1 MVKIELYVPGL
12 KIREMTDIAYLDIV
26 EGSRGIRYRAYGTHT
41 DPNTKKIHK
50 VNSLISKDVYD
61 SAMLEMGT
69 ALESIESVGDACPQ
83 CNVEI
88 DEVAICSLCDI
99 RCCMGCRDTTNWTHD
114 KNLVSDSQSGD
125 ICHSCKE
132 SVCPSCQ
139 CYLSNIDSY
148 CGMGCLKC
156 FECCGGCPSPDGS
169 WVCGISFSSESPL
182 EAGPTDQGGPT
193 EPDNTG
199 VPADVG
205 GDESVPMG
213 DEPSDID
220 AFEADTVGEIDYE
233 GRVTFC
239 DDDGK
244 GSACEESY
252 CHRCNPIEGCTN
264 HDKCQE
270 IERFNAKE
278 TQKYKISLT
287 DGRLTRPGGYDKVY
301 NAIDFLRTNNLTITL
316 QTVGKELDKD
326 GLMTTDEKEAF
337 YYIMNENNNDT
348 FEAETP
354 LIWEHLYVVAENQ
367 AGGWEACDVGGGILH
382 TFTTQAEAQ
391 ESAENTINELNE
403 MSDSDMI
410 SYGPDF
416 WAGVKIT
423 DCDIGDNVENIEYPN
438 GKIVSWPLVAS
449 ANLGLH
455 AETEDNILLMTSS
468 MSDDKIS
475 ETLGIVRSEVVLGA
489 NIFKDTMAG
498 IRDTIGGRSGNYERI
513 IERLTTKAELEL
525 KSRAKQMGADAVTDM
540 KVDIEPVGSKGSMF
554 ACSMSG
560 TAVKLNESFSAEMTL
575 KEWGETE
582 LEESKHDFKNNP
594 NESFKV
600 WLNQEILAHGKNI
613 SFKDWAEE
621 EETDEPIITKS
632 AEFAITYHSPSEM
645 TQKTKE
651 TQMAI
656 ALGIPPSIWHNMG
669 KLGNQEE
676 YLESLFFEVGI
687 DYIRDLE
694 NQEDFQVIMALTNNV
709 KETTTS
715 GDLSLVICNV
725 CGISQ
730 ENLLTELGGVC
741 SITDPNEGANPN
753 FQLGMDCPWQKYNSM
768 VEAVELSEDK
778 LREDRVVIRQRP
790 RQVAMAAETTP
801 NVIAKYL
808 PALQNIETSL
818 EKSLI
823 LSSETFNAPHCE
835 ECDKVFEPGDNMHDT
850 NYETVCEL
858 CYGNWKI
865 PCRVMA
871 CNEMFKDT
879 ESEQVHRD
887 ENCSHCEDGFVLT
900 SYIPATR
907 DDPADGDGHDCEM
920 CQGTGAICD
929 EDQSPVTFSI
939 YQTSESKAEEVS
951 WWMSMKNSCG
961 DNNCGDG
968 HCPNCGSCRGWD
980 EDEDE
985 EGNKTGMN
993 YCGSCGHTFY
1003 AENFSAFESFEA
1015 PSGHSNYMKQ
1025 GFDIGREGDGTSAI
1039 YYIIKGNNHIQL
1051 DYDRRTDYGNRP
1063 HAREYPYNYGIDSQY
1078 NNYSE
1083 EDFQT
1088 LQEALNWFD
1097 TQIKGG
1103 RVFMDFGSNPNW
1115 NVESYES
1122 TRGIDTFTDPFEDED
1137 VEGKTNW
1144 LVAGGLAAIGA
1155 LGALFLMQKG
1165 R

>member
-12 KIREMTDIAYLDIV
+12 KLREMTDIAYLDIV

-41 DPNTKKIHK
+41 DPSTKKIHK

-99 RCCMGCRDTTNWTHD
+99 RCCMECRDTTNWAHD

-125 ICHSCKE
+125 ICHSC
-132 SVCPSCQ
+132 
-139 CYLSNIDSY
+139 
-148 CGMGCLKC
+148 
-156 FECCGGCPSPDGS
+156 
-169 WVCGISFSSESPL
+169 ISFSSESPIK
-182 EAGPTDQGGPT
+182 AGPTDQGGLT
-193 EPDNTG
+193 EPDNAG

-205 GDESVPMG
+205 GDESVP
-213 DEPSDID
+213 
-220 AFEADTVGEIDYE
+220 FEADTVGEIDYE

-316 QTVGKELDKD
+316 KTVSEELDKD

-337 YYIMNENNNDT
+337 YYIMNETNEDT

-367 AGGWEACDVGGGILH
+367 AGGWEACDVIDGTLI

-403 MSDSDMI
+403 MNDSDMI
-410 SYGPDF
+410 SYGPDS

-423 DCDIGDNVENIEYPN
+423 DVDFMGDNVESIEYPN
-438 GKIVSWPLVAS
+438 GKIVPWPLVAS
-449 ANLGLH
+449 ANLGNH

-489 NIFKDTMAG
+489 NIFRDTMAG
-498 IRDTIGGRSGNYERI
+498 IRDAIGGRSGNYERI

-525 KSRAKQMGADAVTDM
+525 KSRASKMGADAVTDM

-594 NESFKV
+594 NESFKT
-600 WLNQEILAHGKNI
+600 WLNQEIMNHGKNI

-621 EETDEPIITKS
+621 EETTELAAEWIHGDAPSSGKEHCSQCGSFNTHFLGDILVCENIGCLYQQTKS
-632 AEFAITYHSPSEM
+632 AESPITYHIPSEM
-645 TQKTKE
+645 SQETRE

-656 ALGIPPSIWHNMG
+656 ALGIPPSIWLNMG
-669 KLGNQEE
+669 ELGTQEE
-676 YLESLFFEVGI
+676 YLESLYFEVGVE
-687 DYIRDLE
+687 YIKSLE
-694 NQEDFQVIMALTNNV
+694 TQGMYQDIMALTNDI

-715 GDLSLVICNV
+715 GDLSLVICNL

-768 VEAVELSEDK
+768 VEAVELAGDK
-778 LREDRVVIRQRP
+778 LREDRVIVVRQQP

-808 PALQNIETSL
+808 PALQNIGNSL
-818 EKSLI
+818 EHSLV
-823 LSSETFNAPHCE
+823 LGSETFKAPHCE
-835 ECDKVFEPGDNMHDT
+835 DCDKTFTQGDKMHET

-865 PCRVMA
+865 PCRIMA
-871 CNEMFKDT
+871 CNEMFRDDD
-879 ESEQVHRD
+879 SEQAHR
-887 ENCSHCEDGFVLT
+887 EEICNHCEDGFVLT
-900 SYIPATR
+900 SYISATR

-920 CQGTGAICD
+920 CQATGLVCGEESRAENTKINFDIC
-929 EDQSPVTFSI
+929 T
-939 YQTSESKAEEVS
+939 
-951 WWMSMKNSCG
+951 N
-961 DNNCGDG
+961 
-968 HCPNCGSCRGWD
+968 CRGEVLLWGSD
-980 EDEDE
+980 
-985 EGNKTGMN
+985 GRCPH
-993 YCGSCGHTFY
+993 CGTV
-1003 AENFSAFESFEA
+1003 E
-1015 PSGHSNYMKQ
+1015 
-1025 GFDIGREGDGTSAI
+1025 FDIT
-1039 YYIIKGNNHIQL
+1039 K
-1051 DYDRRTDYGNRP
+1051 
-1063 HAREYPYNYGIDSQY
+1063 
-1078 NNYSE
+1078 
-1083 EDFQT
+1083 
-1088 LQEALNWFD
+1088 
-1097 TQIKGG
+1097 
-1103 RVFMDFGSNPNW
+1103 
-1115 NVESYES
+1115 SYEA
-1122 TRGIDTFTDPFEDED
+1122 TRGIDTFSEPFEDED
-1137 VEGKTNW
+1137 KTNW
-1144 LVAGGLAAIGA
+1144 LVAGGIAAGA
-1155 LGALFLMQKG
+1155 LGVLGALFLLQKE